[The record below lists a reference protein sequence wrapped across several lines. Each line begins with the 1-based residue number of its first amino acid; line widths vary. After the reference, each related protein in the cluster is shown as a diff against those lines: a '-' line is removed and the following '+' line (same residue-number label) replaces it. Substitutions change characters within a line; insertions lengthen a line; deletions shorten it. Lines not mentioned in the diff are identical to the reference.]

1 MPSDAHQQLAASAE
15 HDFYALLGVP
25 SDADESTIKREY
37 RKTSLK
43 YHPDKN
49 PDNPD
54 AATKFQLLSDAREIL
69 LDSTLRAVYDNARR
83 AQEQKQRQHDLLD
96 SRRRQMK
103 DDLENR
109 ERGFKRKQAEELIIE
124 TKIRRMAEE
133 GRRRRKELDAQR
145 MKEAMDA
152 VPRKPMESGGYSV
165 AGEAFSSHGTAA
177 SNPPAA
183 RAPLSQSSLTPGDP
197 DYQRRTLARLRA
209 LQKKRDTQAQQT
221 TTVS

>member
-1 MPSDAHQQLAASAE
+1 MPSDIHQQLASGAE

-25 SDADESTIKREY
+25 PDADESIIKREY

-83 AQEQKQRQHDLLD
+83 AQEQKQRQHELLD

-103 DDLENR
+103 EDLESR
-109 ERGFKRKQAEELIIE
+109 EKGFKRRQEEELITE
-124 TKIRRMAEE
+124 TKIRRTAEE
-133 GRRRRKELDAQR
+133 GRRRRKELGARWMQ
-145 MKEAMDA
+145 EAMDA
-152 VPRKPMESGGYSV
+152 AVPTPNQ
-165 AGEAFSSHGTAA
+165 AGADGNSWGAPVLGNTPSTT
-177 SNPPAA
+177 PAV
-183 RAPLSQSSLTPGDP
+183 LFGISETSLRPNEP
-197 DYQRRTLARLRA
+197 DYKRRTLDRLRA
-209 LQKKRDTQAQQT
+209 MQRKRDLQAQQT
-221 TTVS
+221 AEVG